1 MSEGDT
7 TTNTTSRR
15 ESPSISAPA
24 AGRIRVLLVEPRSIY
39 AASLTKQLG
48 DQLFAVQVA
57 PSEADAL
64 EALLT
69 GDPDVVLVC
78 IGSHQRGVEMFD
90 RLRAVCAPHV
100 IAVTDDDLALT
111 RPDAWKS
118 DPATICSLSTRI
130 RNALRHPLGDDD
142 VAPQSRGRVEPRR
155 TIGDLEVDLATRRVF
170 LRGQPVSLTRTE
182 FQILAVLLA
191 RPGEVITRR
200 HLQEQ
205 LWGLSWVGNR
215 HTVGVHVG
223 HLRRK
228 LGDDPGA
235 PRYVLTVRGVGY
247 RLVSRPGT

>member
-1 MSEGDT
+1 M
-7 TTNTTSRR
+7 
-15 ESPSISAPA
+15 
-24 AGRIRVLLVEPRSIY
+24 LLVEPRSIY
-39 AASLTKQLG
+39 AARLVKHLG

-57 PSEADAL
+57 PTEADAL

-78 IGSHQRGVEMFD
+78 IGSHQRGVEMVD
-90 RLRAVCAPHV
+90 RLRAGCATHV
-100 IAVTDDDLALT
+100 IAVTDEDLALT
-111 RPDAWKS
+111 RPDAWES
-118 DPATICSLSTRI
+118 DPARIRSLSTRI
-130 RNALRHPLGDDD
+130 RNALRHPLSDDD
-142 VAPQSRGRVEPRR
+142 VAREPRR
-155 TIGDLEVDLATRRVF
+155 RAESRRAVGDLEVDLATRRV
-170 LRGQPVSLTRTE
+170 LLCGQPVPLTRTE
-182 FQILAVLLA
+182 FQVLALLLA

-247 RLVSRPGT
+247 RLGSFV

>member
-1 MSEGDT
+1 MGT
-7 TTNTTSRR
+7 TTNGTSRL
-15 ESPSISAPA
+15 ESPSIATPA

-39 AASLTKQLG
+39 AARLTKHLG
-48 DQLFAVQVA
+48 DQMFAVDVA
-57 PSEADAL
+57 PSESDAL

-69 GDPDVVLVC
+69 ADPDVMLVC

-100 IAVTDDDLALT
+100 IAVTDDDIAPTIRGLT
-111 RPDAWKS
+111 S
-118 DPATICSLSTRI
+118 RI
-130 RNALRHPLGDDD
+130 RDALRHRLADDD
-142 VAPQSRGRVEPRR
+142 AARETHRRVASHRAF
-155 TIGDLEVDLATRRVF
+155 GDLEVDLATRRV
-170 LRGQPVSLTRTE
+170 LLCGHPVSLTRTE
-182 FQILAVLLA
+182 FQILALLLD

-200 HLQEQ
+200 HLEEQ

-215 HTVGVHVG
+215 HTVGVHIG

-247 RLVSRPGT
+247 RLDC

>member
-1 MSEGDT
+1 MREADT

-24 AGRIRVLLVEPRSIY
+24 AGRIRVLLVEPRSIH
-39 AASLTKQLG
+39 AVRLARQLG
-48 DQLFAVQVA
+48 EQLFAVEVA
-57 PSEADAL
+57 PSEADAF

-78 IGSHQRGVEMFD
+78 LGSHQRGVEMFD
-90 RLRAVCAPHV
+90 RLRAGCAPHV
-100 IAVTDDDLALT
+100 MAVSDDDLALT
-111 RPDAWKS
+111 GPDGSES
-118 DPATICSLSTRI
+118 DPATIRSLSTRI
-130 RNALRHPLGDDD
+130 RNALRYPLADGD
-142 VAPQSRGRVEPRR
+142 VAPQPRR
-155 TIGDLEVDLATRRVF
+155 CVESRRTVGDLEVDLATSRVL

-182 FQILAVLLA
+182 FQILALLLA

-228 LGDDPGA
+228 LGDDSGA

-247 RLVSRPGT
+247 RLGS

>member
-1 MSEGDT
+1 MDT
-7 TTNTTSRR
+7 TTNTTTRW

-24 AGRIRVLLVEPRSIY
+24 EGRIRVLLVEPRSIY
-39 AASLTKQLG
+39 AAKLMKQLG
-48 DQLFAVQVA
+48 DQLFAVEVA

-64 EALLT
+64 EAVLI

-78 IGSHQRGVEMFD
+78 IGSQQRGVEVFD
-90 RLRAVCAPHV
+90 RLRAVCALHV
-100 IAVTDDDLALT
+100 IAVSDDDLALT
-111 RPDAWKS
+111 GPDGSES
-118 DPATICSLSTRI
+118 DPVRVRSLSTRI
-130 RNALRHPLGDDD
+130 RNGLRYPLADGD
-142 VAPQSRGRVEPRR
+142 VAPQLRRRVDSRRAV
-155 TIGDLEVDLATRRVF
+155 GDLEVDLATRRVL

-182 FQILAVLLA
+182 FQILALLLA
-191 RPGEVITRR
+191 RPGEVITRH

-247 RLVSRPGT
+247 RTGS